1 MAHGLGIIGNCSY
14 NALLRDGS
22 VEWLCWPR
30 PDSSFVFGPLLD
42 RERGG
47 AFVVEGVDATDVR
60 QEYVENTNVLRTVF
74 GGPSG
79 EFALYDF
86 APRFQLYQ
94 RFFKPSML
102 VRILRPLSGEPRARV
117 RCRPTYD
124 YGLSEMGSWR
134 ASNHIEYT
142 GFPTPV
148 RLTTNVPLTYVED
161 ERPFLL
167 EEDRH
172 LVLTWGEPLEAGL
185 EETAERFLERTLDYW
200 RRWVKG
206 TRVPRDYQR
215 EVVRSALA
223 LKLHQYE
230 DTGALLAATTTSLP
244 EHPGSGRN
252 WDYRFCWLRDAYFT
266 LNAFERLGHSEEMER
281 FLEYL
286 RNIAEEREGVLQ
298 PAYRINGAAD
308 AEERELEHLA
318 GFNGD
323 GPVRVGNQAFEH
335 VQNDVYGEMVLAV
348 SRLFLDTR
356 FVGEIPQL
364 TGVEI
369 VSSLLDQIESRLDE
383 PDAGLWEFRERS
395 RLHSFSVLMHWAGS
409 RRAVEVA
416 EALGADE
423 LAERARSVEQRR
435 RGATGNSLLER
446 RDRRVDPG
454 RGRAP
459 ARRCAPAGGAPRLS
473 PTRGPARDVARRC
486 DPRRALGGRRPA
498 PALLLARRLRHARR
512 RVHGLHVLARRGAR
526 DPGPDGRGEGALRL
540 PALAPQRARAL
551 LGGHPPGHARAEREL
566 PADVQP
572 RRVDQR
578 GVQAVAPL
586 GLGQA
591 S

>member
-1 MAHGLGIIGNCSY
+1 MSHGFGIIGNCSY

-47 AFVVEGVDATDVR
+47 AFAVEGVDADEVR

-74 GGPSG
+74 DGPNGSF
-79 EFALYDF
+79 ELLDF
-86 APRFQLYQ
+86 APRFALYD

-102 VRILRPLSGEPRARV
+102 VRIMRPLSGEPRACV
-117 RCRPTYD
+117 RCRPTYE
-124 YGLSEMGSWR
+124 YGLTKVGSWR
-134 ASNHIEYT
+134 ASNHIEYS

-167 EEDRH
+167 DADRH
-172 LVLTWGEPLEAGL
+172 LVVTWGEPLEAGL

-206 TRVPRDYQR
+206 TRVPRDYQS
-215 EVVRSALA
+215 EVIRSALA

-244 EHPGSGRN
+244 EHPGSGRT

-266 LNAFERLGHSEEMER
+266 LNALERLGHSEEMER

-286 RNIAEEREGVLQ
+286 RNIAEEGEGVLQ
-298 PAYRINGAAD
+298 PAYRINGAAHAD
-308 AEERELEHLA
+308 ERELEHLS

-323 GPVRVGNQAFEH
+323 GPVRIGNQAFEH

-356 FVGEIPQL
+356 FVGEIPPQ
-364 TGVEI
+364 TAVGI
-369 VSSLLDQIESRLDE
+369 VQDLLDQMEARLEE
-383 PDAGLWEFRERS
+383 PDAGLWEFRERT
-395 RLHSFSVLMHWAGS
+395 RLHSFSVLMHWAGA

-416 EALGADE
+416 EALDAED
-423 LAERARSVEQRR
+423 LAAR
-435 RGATGNSLLER
+435 
-446 RDRRVDPG
+446 
-454 RGRAP
+454 
-459 ARRCAPAGGAPRLS
+459 
-473 PTRGPARDVARRC
+473 ARDVE
-486 DPRRALGGRRPA
+486 RRAGELLDTRCWNDEVGALTQVAGGSELDA
-498 PALLLARRLRHARR
+498 ALLLAVHLGYLAPDDPRATSHVDATRARLSVDGGLLRRYSSPDDFGVPHAAFT
-512 RVHGLHVLARRGAR
+512 VCTFWLV
-526 DPGPDGRGEGALRL
+526 E
-540 PALAPQRARAL
+540 ALAI
-551 LGGHPPGHARAEREL
+551 LGRTDEAREL
-566 PADVQP
+566 FEYLLSLHN
-572 RRVDQR
+572 
-578 GVQAVAPL
+578 GL
-586 GLGQA
+586 GLYSEDILPDTLEQSGNFPQTYSHVGLINA
-591 S
+591 AFRLSRRWD

>member
-74 GGPSG
+74 RGPGG

-102 VRILRPLSGEPRARV
+102 IRILRPLSGEPRARV

-124 YGLSEMGSWR
+124 YGLSETGSWR
-134 ASNHIEYT
+134 ASNHIEYK

-244 EHPGSGRN
+244 EHPGSGRT
-252 WDYRFCWLRDAYFT
+252 WDYRFCWLRDAFYV
-266 LNAFERLGHSEEMER
+266 LGALRLLGH
-281 FLEYL
+281 F
-286 RNIAEEREGVLQ
+286 EEREAFVQYLINIVASS
-298 PAYRINGAAD
+298 PDLDLAPLYRIDGSS
-308 AEERELEHLA
+308 ELSEQILTHWA
-318 GFNGD
+318 GFDGD
-323 GPVRVGNQAFEH
+323 GPVRIGNEAALQRQH
-335 VQNDVYGEMVLAV
+335 DVFGEMVMAL
-348 SRLFLDTR
+348 SPIFLDDRFQAEQSTAILELLTR
-356 FVGEIPQL
+356 L
-364 TGVEI
+364 A
-369 VSSLLDQIESRLDE
+369 DKAIEVAGK
-383 PDAGLWEFRERS
+383 PDAGIW
-395 RLHSFSVLMHWAGS
+395 
-409 RRAVEVA
+409 
-416 EALGADE
+416 
-423 LAERARSVEQRR
+423 EQRR
-435 RGATGNSLLER
+435 EACVQTFSSLMSWAAADRMALVASRHLPTREAHYRAAADRIRADIQEHAWAKDLESYVSTFGGKDLDAALLQMAPLRFGGRTDERLRQTIDAIGNRLGDDGWLFRYREDDGLGLPTVAFAICTFWMVEALAQNGRHDRARELFERTLGALSPLGLLSE
-446 RDRRVDPG
+446 DVDP
-454 RGRAP
+454 R
-459 ARRCAPAGGAPRLS
+459 
-473 PTRGPARDVARRC
+473 TRKLYGNFPQAYSHVG
-486 DPRRALGGRRPA
+486 LI
-498 PALLLARRLRHARR
+498 HA
-512 RVHGLHVLARRGAR
+512 AF
-526 DPGPDGRGEGALRL
+526 
-540 PALAPQRARAL
+540 
-551 LGGHPPGHARAEREL
+551 
-566 PADVQP
+566 
-572 RRVDQR
+572 
-578 GVQAVAPL
+578 AVAPPWHEVL
-586 GLGQA
+586 
-591 S
+591 

>member
-1 MAHGLGIIGNCSY
+1 MAYGLGIIGNCSY
-14 NALLRDGS
+14 SALLRDGS

-30 PDSSFVFGPLLD
+30 LDSSFVFGPILD

-47 AFVVEGVDATDVR
+47 AFVVEGVDSTEVE
-60 QEYVENTNVLRTVF
+60 QGYVENTNVLRTVF
-74 GGPSG
+74 RGPGG
-79 EFALYDF
+79 EFELIDF

-102 VRILRPLSGEPRARV
+102 IRILRPLSGEPRARV
-117 RCRPTYD
+117 RCRPTYE
-124 YGLSEMGSWR
+124 YGLADTGSWR
-134 ASNHIEYT
+134 ASNHIAYT
-142 GFPTPV
+142 GFPVPV

-167 EEDRH
+167 EGERH

-206 TRVPRDYQR
+206 TRIPRDYQG

-244 EHPGSGRN
+244 EHPGSGRT

-266 LNAFERLGHSEEMER
+266 LNALERLGHSEEMEL

-298 PAYRINGAAD
+298 PAYRINGS
-308 AEERELEHLA
+308 AEAPERELEHLS

-323 GPVRVGNQAFEH
+323 GPVRIGNQAFEH

-356 FVGEIPQL
+356 FVGEIPPL
-364 TGVEI
+364 TAVEI
-369 VSSLLDQIESRLDE
+369 VQTLLDQIEARLEE

-409 RRAVEVA
+409 RRAIEVA
-416 EALGADE
+416 EALGAGD
-423 LAERARSVEQRR
+423 LAERARSIEQRAAELLATR
-435 RGATGNSLLER
+435 CWNDEVGALTQ
-446 RDRRVDPG
+446 V
-454 RGRAP
+454 
-459 ARRCAPAGGAPRLS
+459 AGEPQLDA
-473 PTRGPARDVARRC
+473 
-486 DPRRALGGRRPA
+486 
-498 PALLLARRLRHARR
+498 ALLLAVHLGYLTPEDPRATSHVDAIRSALSVDGGLLRRYTS
-512 RVHGLHVLARRGAR
+512 
-526 DPGPDGRGEGALRL
+526 PDDFGTPRAAFTVCTFWLVE
-540 PALAPQRARAL
+540 ALAI
-551 LGGHPPGHARAEREL
+551 LGRTDEAREL
-566 PADVQP
+566 FE
-572 RRVDQR
+572 RLLSLHN
-578 GVQAVAPL
+578 GL
-586 GLGQA
+586 GLYSEDILPDSLEQSGNFPQTYSHVGLINA
-591 S
+591 AFRLSRRWD

>member
-14 NALLRDGS
+14 SALLKEGS

-47 AFVVEGVDATDVR
+47 AFVGRGRRRDRDARRSTS
-60 QEYVENTNVLRTVF
+60 RTRTSCARSSAARAARSSSSTSRRASTSTTASSSRRCSC
-74 GGPSG
+74 GSCARSPAS
-79 EFALYDF
+79 
-86 APRFQLYQ
+86 
-94 RFFKPSML
+94 
-102 VRILRPLSGEPRARV
+102 RARACAAGP
-117 RCRPTYD
+117 RTSTASPR
-124 YGLSEMGSWR
+124 SRSWR

-167 EEDRH
+167 EQDRH

-244 EHPGSGRN
+244 EHPGSGRT

-266 LNAFERLGHSEEMER
+266 LNALERLGHSEEMEL

-286 RNIAEEREGVLQ
+286 RNLCEERGGVLQ
-298 PAYRINGAAD
+298 PAYRINGDSEAA
-308 AEERELEHLA
+308 ERELEHLS
-318 GFNGD
+318 GYNGD
-323 GPVRVGNQAFEH
+323 GPVRIGNQAFEH

-356 FVGEIPQL
+356 FVGEIPPR
-364 TGVEI
+364 TAVEM
-369 VSSLLDQIESRLDE
+369 VQGLVDQIDARLEE
-383 PDAGLWEFRERS
+383 PDAGLWEFRGKT
-395 RLHSFSVLMHWAGS
+395 RLHSFSVLMHWAGA

-416 EALGADE
+416 EALEAR
-423 LAERARSVEQRR
+423 RARRARAPRSSSRAAELLETRCWNEEIGALTQVAGEPQLDAALLLAVHLGYFAPDDPRATTPRR
-435 RGATGNSLLER
+435 R
-446 RDRRVDPG
+446 
-454 RGRAP
+454 
-459 ARRCAPAGGAPRLS
+459 
-473 PTRGPARDVARRC
+473 
-486 DPRRALGGRRPA
+486 DPRRALGRRRPA
-498 PALLLARRLRHARR
+498 PPLHGAGRLRRDAAPRSPSARSGSSRRSRSSGARTR
-512 RVHGLHVLARRGAR
+512 RVSSSSGCSASTTGSGSTREDLLPDTLEQSGNFPQTYSHVGLINAAFRLSRRW
-526 DPGPDGRGEGALRL
+526 D
-540 PALAPQRARAL
+540 
-551 LGGHPPGHARAEREL
+551 
-566 PADVQP
+566 
-572 RRVDQR
+572 
-578 GVQAVAPL
+578 
-586 GLGQA
+586 
-591 S
+591 

>member
-74 GGPSG
+74 RGPGG

-102 VRILRPLSGEPRARV
+102 IRILRPLSGEPRARV

-124 YGLSEMGSWR
+124 YGLSETGSWR
-134 ASNHIEYT
+134 ASNHIEYK

-244 EHPGSGRN
+244 EHPGSGRT

-286 RNIAEEREGVLQ
+286 RNIAEEHEGVLQ

-308 AEERELEHLA
+308 AEERVLDHLS
-318 GFNGD
+318 GYNGD

-369 VSSLLDQIESRLDE
+369 VGSLLDQIEARLEE

-416 EALGADE
+416 EALGASE
-423 LAERARSVEQRR
+423 LAERARSVERAAAEVLATR
-435 RGATGNSLLER
+435 CWNDDVGALTQ
-446 RDRRVDPG
+446 V
-454 RGRAP
+454 
-459 ARRCAPAGGAPRLS
+459 AGESQLDA
-473 PTRGPARDVARRC
+473 
-486 DPRRALGGRRPA
+486 
-498 PALLLARRLRHARR
+498 ALLLAVHLGYLPPEDPRAISHVDAIRAALSVDGGLLRRYSS
-512 RVHGLHVLARRGAR
+512 
-526 DPGPDGRGEGALRL
+526 PDDFGMPAAAFTVCTFWLVE
-540 PALAPQRARAL
+540 ALAI
-551 LGGHPPGHARAEREL
+551 LGRTDEAREL
-566 PADVQP
+566 FDYLLSLHN
-572 RRVDQR
+572 
-578 GVQAVAPL
+578 GL
-586 GLGQA
+586 GLYSEDILPDTLEQSGNFPQTYSHVGLINA
-591 S
+591 AFRLSRRWD

>member
-1 MAHGLGIIGNCSY
+1 MSHGLGIIGNCSY

-30 PDSSFVFGPLLD
+30 PDSSFVIGPLLD

-47 AFVVEGVDATDVR
+47 VFAIEGIDATDVR

-74 GGPSG
+74 SG
-79 EFALYDF
+79 EGGEFELLDF
-86 APRFQLYQ
+86 APRFALYD
-94 RFFKPSML
+94 RFFKPSMI
-102 VRILRPLSGEPRARV
+102 VRIMRPLAGEPRARV
-117 RCRPTYD
+117 RCRPTYE
-124 YGLSEMGSWR
+124 YGLAEVGSWR

-206 TRVPRDYQR
+206 TRVPRDYQS

-230 DTGALLAATTTSLP
+230 DTGALLAATTTSIP
-244 EHPGSGRN
+244 EHPGSGRT

-266 LNAFERLGHSEEMER
+266 LNALERLGHSEEMER

-286 RNIAEEREGVLQ
+286 RNIAEEGEGVLK
-298 PAYRINGAAD
+298 PAYRINGSAD
-308 AEERELEHLA
+308 AEEQELEHLS
-318 GFNGD
+318 GYNGD
-323 GPVRVGNQAFEH
+323 GPVRIGNQAFEH

-356 FVGEIPQL
+356 FVGEIPPL
-364 TGVEI
+364 TAVKI
-369 VSSLLDQIESRLDE
+369 VGDLLDQIDARLEE

-395 RLHSFSVLMHWAGS
+395 RLHSFSVLMHWAGA

-416 EALGADE
+416 EALGAAE
-423 LAERARSVEQRR
+423 LAARAGDVEAR
-435 RGATGNSLLER
+435 ASALLES
-446 RDRRVDPG
+446 
-454 RGRAP
+454 
-459 ARRCAPAGGAPRLS
+459 RCWSDEIGALTQVAGEPQLDA
-473 PTRGPARDVARRC
+473 
-486 DPRRALGGRRPA
+486 
-498 PALLLARRLRHARR
+498 ALLLAVHLGYLGAEDPRATTHVDAIRSALSVDGGLLRRYSS
-512 RVHGLHVLARRGAR
+512 
-526 DPGPDGRGEGALRL
+526 PDDFGMPRAAFTVCTFWLVE
-540 PALAPQRARAL
+540 ALAI
-551 LGGHPPGHARAEREL
+551 LGRTDEAREL
-566 PADVQP
+566 FEHLLSLDN
-572 RRVDQR
+572 
-578 GVQAVAPL
+578 GL
-586 GLGQA
+586 GLYSEDILPDTLEQTGNFPQTYSHVGLINA
-591 S
+591 AFRLSRRWD

>member
-14 NALLRDGS
+14 SALLREGS
-22 VEWLCWPR
+22 VEWMCWPR

-47 AFVVEGVDATDVR
+47 VFAVVGVDATDVR

-74 GGPSG
+74 SGPGG
-79 EFALYDF
+79 EFELIDF
-86 APRFQLYQ
+86 APRFFLYD
-94 RFFKPSML
+94 RYFKPSML
-102 VRILRPLSGEPRARV
+102 VRILRPLSGEPRAQV
-117 RCRPTYD
+117 RCRPMYE
-124 YGLSEMGSWR
+124 YGLADVGSWR

-167 EEDRH
+167 EQDRH
-172 LVLTWGEPLEAGL
+172 LVLTWGQPLEAGL

-244 EHPGSGRN
+244 EHPGSGRT

-266 LNAFERLGHSEEMER
+266 LNALERLGHSEEMEL
-281 FLEYL
+281 FLGYL
-286 RNIAEEREGVLQ
+286 RNLCEERGGVLQ
-298 PAYRINGAAD
+298 PAYRINGDSEAA
-308 AEERELEHLA
+308 ERELEHLA

-323 GPVRVGNQAFEH
+323 GPVRIGNQAFEH

-356 FVGEIPQL
+356 FVGEIPPR
-364 TGVEI
+364 TAVEI
-369 VSSLLDQIESRLDE
+369 VQGLVDQIDARLDE
-383 PDAGLWEFRERS
+383 PDAGLWEFRGRTK
-395 RLHSFSVLMHWAGS
+395 LHSFSVLMHWAGA

-416 EALGADE
+416 EALRAEE
-423 LAERARSVEQRR
+423 LAARAHRVERRAAE
-435 RGATGNSLLER
+435 LLET
-446 RDRRVDPG
+446 
-454 RGRAP
+454 
-459 ARRCAPAGGAPRLS
+459 RCWNDEVGALTQVAGEPQLDA
-473 PTRGPARDVARRC
+473 
-486 DPRRALGGRRPA
+486 
-498 PALLLARRLRHARR
+498 ALLLAVHVGYLTPDDPRATTHVDAIRDALSVDGGLLRRYTAPDDF
-512 RVHGLHVLARRGAR
+512 GAPR
-526 DPGPDGRGEGALRL
+526 AAFTVCTFWLVEAL
-540 PALAPQRARAL
+540 AL
-551 LGGHPPGHARAEREL
+551 LGRTEEAKEL
-566 PADVQP
+566 FD
-572 RRVDQR
+572 RL
-578 GVQAVAPL
+578 L
-586 GLGQA
+586 GLHNGLGLYSEDILPDTLEQSGNFPQTYSHVGLINA
-591 S
+591 AFRLSRRWD

>member
-1 MAHGLGIIGNCSY
+1 MARGLGIIGNCSY
-14 NALLRDGS
+14 SALLRDGS

-30 PDSSFVFGPLLD
+30 LDSSFVFGPLLD
-42 RERGG
+42 REKGG
-47 AFVVEGVDATDVR
+47 AFVVEGVDATEVE
-60 QEYVENTNVLRTVF
+60 QAYIENTNVLRTVF
-74 GGPSG
+74 RGPSG
-79 EFALYDF
+79 EFELIDF
-86 APRFQLYQ
+86 APRFSLYQ

-102 VRILRPLSGEPRARV
+102 IRILRPLSGEPRARV

-124 YGLSEMGSWR
+124 YGLAETGSWR
-134 ASNHIEYT
+134 ASNHIAYT
-142 GFPTPV
+142 GFPVPV

-167 EEDRH
+167 EETRH

-206 TRVPRDYQR
+206 TRVPRDYQS

-244 EHPGSGRN
+244 EHPGSGRT

-266 LNAFERLGHSEEMER
+266 LNALERLGHSEEMER

-298 PAYRINGAAD
+298 PAYRINGS
-308 AEERELEHLA
+308 AEATEQELGHLS
-318 GFNGD
+318 GYNGD
-323 GPVRVGNQAFEH
+323 GPVRIGNQAFEH
-335 VQNDVYGEMVLAV
+335 VQNDVYGEMVLGV

-356 FVGEIPQL
+356 FVGEIPPS
-364 TGVEI
+364 TAVEI
-369 VSSLLDQIESRLDE
+369 VESLVDQIEARLEE

-423 LAERARSVEQRR
+423 LGKKARSVEQR
-435 RGATGNSLLER
+435 AAELLET
-446 RDRRVDPG
+446 
-454 RGRAP
+454 
-459 ARRCAPAGGAPRLS
+459 RCWNDEIGALTQVAGEPQLDA
-473 PTRGPARDVARRC
+473 
-486 DPRRALGGRRPA
+486 
-498 PALLLARRLRHARR
+498 ALLLAVHVGYLTPEDPRASSHVDAIRSALSVDGGLLRRYTSADDFGTPRAAFTVCTFWL
-512 RVHGLHVLARRGAR
+512 V
-526 DPGPDGRGEGALRL
+526 E
-540 PALAPQRARAL
+540 ALAI
-551 LGGHPPGHARAEREL
+551 LGRTDEAREL
-566 PADVQP
+566 FEYLLSLDN
-572 RRVDQR
+572 
-578 GVQAVAPL
+578 GL
-586 GLGQA
+586 GLYSEDILPDTLEQSGNFPQTYSHVGLINA
-591 S
+591 AFRLSRRWD

>member
-1 MAHGLGIIGNCSY
+1 MAQGLGIIGNCSY

-47 AFVVEGVDATDVR
+47 AFAVEGVDADEVR

-74 GGPSG
+74 SGPNG
-79 EFALYDF
+79 AFELLDF
-86 APRFQLYQ
+86 APRFALYD

-124 YGLSEMGSWR
+124 YGLAQIGSWR
-134 ASNHIEYT
+134 ASNHIEYS

-161 ERPFLL
+161 ERPFLV
-167 EEDRH
+167 DDDQH

-206 TRVPRDYQR
+206 TRVPRDYQS
-215 EVVRSALA
+215 EVIRSALA

-244 EHPGSGRN
+244 EHPGSGRT

-286 RNIAEEREGVLQ
+286 RNIAEEGEGVLQ

-308 AEERELEHLA
+308 AAERELDHLS
-318 GFNGD
+318 GYNGD
-323 GPVRVGNQAFEH
+323 GPVRIGNQAFEH

-356 FVGEIPQL
+356 FVGDVPPQ
-364 TGVEI
+364 TAVGI
-369 VSSLLDQIESRLDE
+369 VQDLLDQMEARLEE

-395 RLHSFSVLMHWAGS
+395 RLHCFSVLMHWAGA

-416 EALGADE
+416 EALGVEA
-423 LAERARSVEQRR
+423 LAARARD
-435 RGATGNSLLER
+435 LER
-446 RDRRVDPG
+446 RAGELLDAKCWNDEIGALTQV
-454 RGRAP
+454 
-459 ARRCAPAGGAPRLS
+459 AGGSELDA
-473 PTRGPARDVARRC
+473 
-486 DPRRALGGRRPA
+486 
-498 PALLLARRLRHARR
+498 ALLLAVHLGYLAPDDPRATSHVDAIRERLAVDGGLLRRYSSPDDFGMPHAAFT
-512 RVHGLHVLARRGAR
+512 VCTFWLV
-526 DPGPDGRGEGALRL
+526 E
-540 PALAPQRARAL
+540 ALAILERTDEA
-551 LGGHPPGHARAEREL
+551 REL
-566 PADVQP
+566 FHYLLSLDN
-572 RRVDQR
+572 
-578 GVQAVAPL
+578 GL
-586 GLGQA
+586 GLYSEDILPDTLEQSGNFPQTYSHVGLINA
-591 S
+591 AFRLSRRWD

>member
-1 MAHGLGIIGNCSY
+1 MSHGLGIIGNCSY

-30 PDSSFVFGPLLD
+30 PDSSFVVGPLLD

-47 AFVVEGVDATDVR
+47 VFAIEGIDATDVR

-74 GGPSG
+74 SG
-79 EFALYDF
+79 EGGEFELLDF
-86 APRFQLYQ
+86 APRFALYD
-94 RFFKPSML
+94 RFFKPSMI
-102 VRILRPLSGEPRARV
+102 VRIMRPLAGEPRARV
-117 RCRPTYD
+117 RCRPTYE
-124 YGLSEMGSWR
+124 YGLAEVGSWR

-185 EETAERFLERTLDYW
+185 QETAERFLERTLDYW

-206 TRVPRDYQR
+206 TRVPRDYQS

-230 DTGALLAATTTSLP
+230 DTGALLAATTTSIP
-244 EHPGSGRN
+244 EHPGSGRT

-266 LNAFERLGHSEEMER
+266 LNALERLGHSEEMER

-298 PAYRINGAAD
+298 PAYRINGSAE
-308 AEERELEHLA
+308 AEERILEHLS
-318 GFNGD
+318 GYNGD

-356 FVGEIPQL
+356 FVGEIPPL
-364 TGVEI
+364 TAVEI
-369 VSSLLDQIESRLDE
+369 VQDLLDQIEARLEE
-383 PDAGLWEFRERS
+383 PDAGLWEFRGRT
-395 RLHSFSVLMHWAGS
+395 RLHCFSVLMHWAGS

-416 EALGADE
+416 EALNASE
-423 LAERARSVEQRR
+423 LAERAREIEARAR
-435 RGATGNSLLER
+435 EILETRCWNDEIGAFTQ
-446 RDRRVDPG
+446 V
-454 RGRAP
+454 
-459 ARRCAPAGGAPRLS
+459 AGEPQLDA
-473 PTRGPARDVARRC
+473 
-486 DPRRALGGRRPA
+486 
-498 PALLLARRLRHARR
+498 ALLLA
-512 RVHGLHVLARRGAR
+512 VHLGYFEPD
-526 DPGPDGRGEGALRL
+526 DP
-540 PALAPQRARAL
+540 
-551 LGGHPPGHARAEREL
+551 RAERHVDTIRSEL
-566 PADVQP
+566 SVDGGLL
-572 RRVDQR
+572 RRYSSPDDFGMPTAAFTVCTFWLVEALAIIGRTDEAR
-578 GVQAVAPL
+578 DLFERLLSLDNGL
-586 GLGQA
+586 GLYSEDILPDTLEQTGNFPQTYSHVGLINA
-591 S
+591 AFRLSRRWD